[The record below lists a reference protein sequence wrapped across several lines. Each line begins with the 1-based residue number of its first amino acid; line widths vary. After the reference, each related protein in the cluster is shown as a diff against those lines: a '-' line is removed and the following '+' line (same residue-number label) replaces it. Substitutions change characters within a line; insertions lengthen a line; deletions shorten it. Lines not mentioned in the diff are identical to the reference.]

1 MAMRLQTEP
10 REIAAHR
17 ALGDAAGFGCR
28 AHAPE
33 WVAGSGLRGVTSL
46 INSAT
51 CASS

>member
-1 MAMRLQTEP
+1 MRLQTEP

-17 ALGDAAGFGCR
+17 ALGNAAGSAAER
-28 AHAPE
+28 TLQ
-33 WVAGSGLRGVTSL
+33 WVAGSGLCWVTSL